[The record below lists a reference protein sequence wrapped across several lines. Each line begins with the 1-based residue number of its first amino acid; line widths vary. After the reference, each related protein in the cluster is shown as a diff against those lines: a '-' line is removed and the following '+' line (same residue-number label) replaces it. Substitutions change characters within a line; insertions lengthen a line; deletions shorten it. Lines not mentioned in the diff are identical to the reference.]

1 MCCGL
6 HRFQIY
12 RKLKTEEKKYAKI
25 LAEVKYQIGDIF
37 GKSDVRPCSEFH
49 N

>member
-25 LAEVKYQIGDIF
+25 LAEVKYQMRRYF
-37 GKSDVRPCSEFH
+37 WKE
-49 N
+49 